1 MSKKGNATVSRISDQ
16 YRREPRFVMT
26 WKRLRTNVGAII
38 GLAILLILIFAMLY
52 SFIFVSYE
60 DITKMNGKHKYEPP
74 SAEHPFGTDEMGRDL
89 FKRCLYGTRYSI
101 AIAFGAVGFGLVIGV
116 FFGSISGYFGGWVD
130 QLIMRLTDILTSIPG
145 TLLGMVIVTI
155 LGARLINLLIAV
167 GVSCIGG
174 FIRLSRASVLTVRS
188 NEYVESA
195 KAIGMSSGY
204 FGGMYDSVIM
214 RVMDIIMAVPGFL
227 LAVCISAALGSGIF
241 NTALAIGI
249 GCIPGYA
256 RMFRA
261 LVLSIRDQEYVEA
274 ARVAG
279 ASSARIMFRQIVP
292 NILSP
297 IIVDTTLRIGGC
309 ILMISSLSFIGLGV
323 RPPTPEWG
331 SMVSAGRQYIR
342 SFWPMSTFPGLAIM
356 LTLLGF
362 NLFGDGLRD
371 ALDPKLK
378 N

>member
-1 MSKKGNATVSRISDQ
+1 MPEKAKSGAGERLPDRKRSQMRDVL
-16 YRREPRFVMT
+16 RRLWKNRLAMVGLFLVLVLVLAAVFADFV
-26 WKRLRTNVGAII
+26 APYDP
-38 GLAILLILIFAMLY
+38 AEQDLLNMKAQ
-52 SFIFVSYE
+52 
-60 DITKMNGKHKYEPP
+60 P
-74 SAEHPFGTDEMGRDL
+74 SAEHWLGTDDYGRDTL
-89 FKRCLYGTRYSI
+89 SRIIYGGRVSLLVSI
-101 AIAFGAVGFGLVIGV
+101 LAIAFGLVLGGIVGM
-116 FFGSISGYFGGWVD
+116 SAGYFGGV
-130 QLIMRLTDILTSIPG
+130 
-145 TLLGMVIVTI
+145 
-155 LGARLINLLIAV
+155 
-167 GVSCIGG
+167 
-174 FIRLSRASVLTVRS
+174 
-188 NEYVESA
+188 
-195 KAIGMSSGY
+195 
-204 FGGMYDSVIM
+204 YDSVIM

-249 GCIPGYA
+249 GCIPGYS
-256 RMFRA
+256 RLFRA

-297 IIVDTTLRIGGC
+297 VIVDTTLRIGGC

-331 SMVSAGRQYIR
+331 SMVSAGRQFIR
-342 SFWPMSTFPGLAIM
+342 SYWPMSTFPGLAIM